1 MIIRLS
7 SQILTP
13 ISMNIKVIPS
23 KDKSVWTKELY
34 SGIILFYLQ
43 FKLSAPSSWDIS
55 VENFLDFLSSLFFL
69 DFVFSSLILLALI
82 SVYEFA
88 SSNIVFPN
96 KFMEVTVSGI
106 AVGLITVAIL
116 SNPINL
122 HKGIFVDARWVL
134 LSACALFLNWRIVLI
149 GGFIGA
155 SYRYYQGGAGGVPGV
170 YTVIVA
176 IMVGALW
183 RYLLVKF
190 KLKFKLYLQY
200 IFGVSVELAIL
211 LLLYFALGDKGPIVV
226 NAIAIP
232 LLLLFPIVSVI
243 LTLLFQQH
251 RTEGIVAFK

>member
-1 MIIRLS
+1 M
-7 SQILTP
+7 
-13 ISMNIKVIPS
+13 
-23 KDKSVWTKELY
+23 
-34 SGIILFYLQ
+34 
-43 FKLSAPSSWDIS
+43 
-55 VENFLDFLSSLFFL
+55 ENFVNFLFSLFFL
-69 DFVFSSLILLALI
+69 DFVFSSLMLLALI

-88 SSNIVFPN
+88 TSNVKFPS
-96 KFMEVTVSGI
+96 KHMEVWVSGVAI
-106 AVGLITVAIL
+106 GLITVAIL

-134 LSACALFLNWRIVLI
+134 LSCCAIFLNWRVVLI
-149 GGFIGA
+149 GGVIGA

-183 RYLLVKF
+183 RYLIVKIG
-190 KLKFKLYLQY
+190 LKFRLYLQY
-200 IFGVSVELAIL
+200 IFGISVELAIL

-226 NAIAIP
+226 NAIALP

-251 RTEGIVAFK
+251 RTEGVVAFR

>member
-1 MIIRLS
+1 M
-7 SQILTP
+7 
-13 ISMNIKVIPS
+13 
-23 KDKSVWTKELY
+23 
-34 SGIILFYLQ
+34 
-43 FKLSAPSSWDIS
+43 
-55 VENFLDFLSSLFFL
+55 ENFVNFLFSLFFL
-69 DFVFSSLILLALI
+69 DFVFSSLMLLALI

-88 SSNIVFPN
+88 TSNVKFPN
-96 KFMEVTVSGI
+96 RHMEVWVCGI
-106 AVGLITVAIL
+106 AIGLITVAIL

-134 LSACALFLNWRIVLI
+134 LSCCAIFLNWRVVLI
-149 GGFIGA
+149 GGIIGA

-183 RYLLVKF
+183 RYLVVKF
-190 KLKFKLYLQY
+190 KLKFRLYLQY
-200 IFGVSVELAIL
+200 IFGISVELAIL

-226 NAIAIP
+226 NAIALP

-251 RTEGIVAFK
+251 RAEGVVAFR